1 MDSAPF
7 VGSEAMANGLVT
19 RQDLRHRFRRIYRDV
34 YIDPGCELDAPTKA
48 RAAWLFSRGKG
59 VVSGVSAAAIHGSG
73 WISADHDAE
82 LIWAEHRRKFDGLR
96 IGFDELRPEEIE
108 TVDGLVVTTAARTA
122 YDLGRRR
129 PFGTAVARLDAL
141 CRATGVGISNI
152 TRIAEGHGGARGIVQ
167 LREVLDVVDAGAES
181 PQETRTRLALMAAG
195 LPRPQTQIEVM
206 GPDGRVFAR
215 IDIGWAR
222 WKVAV
227 EYDGEQHWSDERQ
240 RAWDIER
247 QHLLEALGWTV
258 IRVSA
263 LQLRTDPWGVAARVR
278 DKLRAAGAKV

>member
-19 RQDLRHRFRRIYRDV
+19 RQQLRGHYTRIYRDV
-34 YIDPGCELDAPTKA
+34 YIEPGCELDAPTKA
-48 RAAWLFSRGKG
+48 RAAWLYSRRMA

-73 WISADHDAE
+73 WISAAHDAE
-82 LIWAEHRRKFDGLR
+82 LIWAEHRRKFAGLR
-96 IGFDELRPEEIE
+96 INFDELRPEESE
-108 TVDGLVVTTAARTA
+108 TVDGVVVTTAARTA

-129 PFGTAVARLDAL
+129 PFGTAVPRLDAL
-141 CRATGVGISNI
+141 CRATGVGISD
-152 TRIAEGHGGARGIVQ
+152 IARLAENHRGARGIVQ
-167 LREVLDVVDAGAES
+167 LRAVLAMVDAGAES
-181 PQETRTRLALMAAG
+181 PQETRTRLALMDAG
-195 LPRPQTQIEVM
+195 LPRPQTQIEVL

-227 EYDGEQHWSDERQ
+227 EYDGEQHWADERQ

-247 QHLLEALGWTV
+247 LHLLEALGWTV

-263 LQLRTDPWGVAARVR
+263 MQLRTDPWGVAARVR

>member
-7 VGSEAMANGLVT
+7 VGSEALANGLVT
-19 RQDLRHRFRRIYRDV
+19 RQQLRQHFRRIYRDV
-34 YIDPGCELDAPTKA
+34 YIDPGSELDAPTKA
-48 RAAWLFSRGKG
+48 RAAWLYSRGKA
-59 VVSGVSAAAIHGSG
+59 VVSGLSAAAVHGSG

-82 LIWAEHRRKFDGLR
+82 LVWAEHRQKLGGLR
-96 IGFDELRPEEIE
+96 IGFDELLPEESE

-141 CRATGVGISNI
+141 CRATGVGVHD
-152 TRIAEGHGGARGIVQ
+152 IARLAENHRGARGIVQ
-167 LREVLDVVDAGAES
+167 LRAVLALVDAGAES
-181 PQETRTRLALMAAG
+181 PQETRTRLALMNAG

-247 QHLLEALGWTV
+247 QHLLESMGWTV

-263 LQLRTDPWGVAARVR
+263 LQLRADPWEVAARVR
-278 DKLRAAGAKV
+278 DKLRAAGAKD

>member
-7 VGSEAMANGLVT
+7 VGSEAIANGLVT
-19 RQDLRHRFRRIYRDV
+19 RQQLRAQFRRIYRDV
-34 YIDPGCELDAPTKA
+34 YIDPGSELDAPTKA
-48 RAAWLFSRGKG
+48 RAAWLYSRGKAVVAG
-59 VVSGVSAAAIHGSG
+59 VGAAAIHGSR
-73 WISADHDAE
+73 WISADQDAE
-82 LIWAEHRRKFDGLR
+82 LIWAEHRRMFDGLR
-96 IGFDELRPEEIE
+96 IGFDKLAPNEIE

-122 YDLGRRR
+122 YDLGRRA

-141 CRATGVGISNI
+141 CRATGVGTSDI
-152 TRIAEGHGGARGIVQ
+152 TRLAERHGGARGIVQ
-167 LREVLDVVDAGAES
+167 LRAVLDVVDAGAES

-195 LPRPQTQIEVM
+195 LPRPQTQIEVV
-206 GPDGRVFAR
+206 GSDGRVFAR

-247 QHLLEALGWTV
+247 QQLLEALGWTV

-263 LQLRTDPWGVAARVR
+263 LQLRTDPWGIAARVR

>member
-7 VGSEAMANGLVT
+7 VGSEALANGLVT
-19 RQDLRHRFRRIYRDV
+19 RQQLRQHFRRIYRDV
-34 YIDPGCELDAPTKA
+34 YIDPGSELDAPTKA
-48 RAAWLFSRGKG
+48 RAAWLYSRGKA
-59 VVSGVSAAAIHGSG
+59 VVSGLSAAAVHGSG

-82 LIWAEHRRKFDGLR
+82 LIWAEHRQKLGGLR
-96 IGFDELRPEEIE
+96 IGFDELLPEESE

-129 PFGTAVARLDAL
+129 PFGTAVGRLDAL
-141 CRATGVGISNI
+141 CRATGVGVHD
-152 TRIAEGHGGARGIVQ
+152 IARLAENHRGARGIVQ
-167 LREVLDVVDAGAES
+167 LRAVLAVVDAGAES
-181 PQETRTRLALMAAG
+181 PQETRTRLALMNAG
-195 LPRPQTQIEVM
+195 LPRPQTQIEVV

-247 QHLLEALGWTV
+247 QHLLESMGWTV

-263 LQLRTDPWGVAARVR
+263 LQLRVDPWEVAARVR
-278 DKLRAAGAKV
+278 DKLRTAGAKV

>member
-7 VGSEAMANGLVT
+7 VGSEALANGLVT
-19 RQDLRHRFRRIYRDV
+19 RQQLRQHFRRIYRDV
-34 YIDPGCELDAPTKA
+34 YIDPGSELDAPTKA
-48 RAAWLFSRGKG
+48 RAAWLYSRGKA
-59 VVSGVSAAAIHGSG
+59 VVSGLSAAAVHGSG

-82 LIWAEHRRKFDGLR
+82 LIWAEHRQKLGGLR
-96 IGFDELRPEEIE
+96 IGFDELLPEESE

-141 CRATGVGISNI
+141 CRATGVGVHD
-152 TRIAEGHGGARGIVQ
+152 IARLAENHRGARGIVQ
-167 LREVLDVVDAGAES
+167 LRAVLALVDAGAES
-181 PQETRTRLALMAAG
+181 PQETRTRLALMNAG
-195 LPRPQTQIEVM
+195 LPRPQTQIEVV

-240 RAWDIER
+240 RVWDIER
-247 QHLLEALGWTV
+247 QHLLESMGWTV

-263 LQLRTDPWGVAARVR
+263 LQLRADPWEVAARVR
-278 DKLRAAGAKV
+278 DKLRAVGAKV

>member
-7 VGSEAMANGLVT
+7 VGSEALANGLVT
-19 RQDLRHRFRRIYRDV
+19 RQQLRQHFRRIYRDV
-34 YIDPGCELDAPTKA
+34 YIDPGSELDAPTKA
-48 RAAWLFSRGKG
+48 RAAWLYSRGKA
-59 VVSGVSAAAIHGSG
+59 VVSGLSAAAVHGSG

-82 LIWAEHRRKFDGLR
+82 LVWAEHRQKLGGLR
-96 IGFDELRPEEIE
+96 IGFDELLPEESE

-141 CRATGVGISNI
+141 CRATGVGVHD
-152 TRIAEGHGGARGIVQ
+152 IARLAENHRGARGIVQ
-167 LREVLDVVDAGAES
+167 LRAVLALVDAGAES
-181 PQETRTRLALMAAG
+181 PQETRTRLALMNAG

-247 QHLLEALGWTV
+247 QHLLESMGWTV

-263 LQLRTDPWGVAARVR
+263 LQLRADPWEVAARVR

>member
-7 VGSEAMANGLVT
+7 VGSEALANGLVT
-19 RQDLRHRFRRIYRDV
+19 RQQLRGHFRRIYRDV
-34 YIDPGCELDAPTKA
+34 YIDPNSVLDAPTKA
-48 RAAWLFSRGKG
+48 RAAWLYSRGRA
-59 VVSGVSAAAIHGSG
+59 VVSGLSAAAVHGSG

-82 LIWAEHRRKFDGLR
+82 LLWAEHRRQFDGLR
-96 IGFDELRPEEIE
+96 IGFDELLPEEVE
-108 TVDGLVVTTAARTA
+108 SVDGLVVTTAARTA

-141 CRATGVGISNI
+141 CRATGVGVHD
-152 TRIAEGHGGARGIVQ
+152 IARLAENHRGARGIVQ
-167 LREVLDVVDAGAES
+167 LRAVLAVVDAGAES
-181 PQETRTRLALMAAG
+181 PQETRTRLALMEAG
-195 LPRPQTQIEVM
+195 LPRPQTQIEVV

-227 EYDGEQHWSDERQ
+227 EYDGEQHWSDDRQ

-247 QHLLEALGWTV
+247 QHLLESLGWTV

-263 LQLRTDPWGVAARVR
+263 MQLRTDPWEVAARVR

>member
-7 VGSEAMANGLVT
+7 VGSEALANGLVT
-19 RQDLRHRFRRIYRDV
+19 RQQLRGHFRRIYRDV
-34 YIDPGCELDAPTKA
+34 YIDPDSELDAPTRA
-48 RAAWLFSRGKG
+48 RAAWLYSHGNA
-59 VVSGVSAAAIHGSG
+59 VVSGLSAAALHGSK
-73 WISADHDAE
+73 WISGDDDAE
-82 LIWAEHRRKFDGLR
+82 LLWAEHRKKFDGLR
-96 IGFDELRPEEIE
+96 IGFDELLPQEVE
-108 TVDGLVVTTAARTA
+108 TVDGLAVTTAARTA

-141 CRATGVGISNI
+141 VRATGVGVHD
-152 TRIAEGHGGARGIVQ
+152 IARLAENHRGARGIVQ
-167 LREVLDVVDAGAES
+167 LRAVLAVVDAGAES
-181 PQETRTRLALMAAG
+181 PQETRTRLALLNAG
-195 LPRPQTQIEVM
+195 LPRPQTQIEVV

-247 QHLLEALGWTV
+247 QHLLESLGWTV

-263 LQLRTDPWGVAARVR
+263 MQLRTDPWGVSARVR
-278 DKLRAAGAKV
+278 DALRAAGAKV